1 MSRFLSGFSYKH
13 VTFMSYSSGRVKA
26 SESHI
31 SRFLVQYLLGS
42 LEVVVLPLKEIIL
55 FLFTEIVL
63 SEFLK
68 SESGS
73 ASILVL
79 KTTAKGSG
87 RQAGGRKKKEDKG
100 RRNRRKGGR
109 GQRGE
114 KQ

>member
-1 MSRFLSGFSYKH
+1 
-13 VTFMSYSSGRVKA
+13 MSYSSGRVTA

-31 SRFLVQYLLGS
+31 SRFLVQYLPGS

-55 FLFTEIVL
+55 FLLTEIVL

-79 KTTAKGSG
+79 KTTVKGSG
-87 RQAGGRKKKEDKG
+87 RQTGGRKKKEDKG
-100 RRNRRKGGR
+100 RRNRRKRVR